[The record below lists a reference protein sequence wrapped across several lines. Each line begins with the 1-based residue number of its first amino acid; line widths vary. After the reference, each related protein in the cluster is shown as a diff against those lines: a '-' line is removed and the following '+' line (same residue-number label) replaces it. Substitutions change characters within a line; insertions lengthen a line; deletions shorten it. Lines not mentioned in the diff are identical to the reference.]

1 MQAGAR
7 PLGRG
12 AARAGRHPPPN
23 PTLNQLRR
31 GSHAEL
37 ACRGACARRAGLNTR
52 VPCVSLCRGL
62 WGVCRVSEGFRSPVG
77 HSKSRECGPQ
87 ARLTARPAACA
98 VSRPAISRC
107 RSIGAPAVPA
117 LRASRSHKRPP
128 RLAAPPRL
136 GSAVHPHHEVRG
148 GGLTPAAV
156 LQRRAGKQGVSRQ
169 RANSGACTAPGCR
182 RRCGAWACGAGLAR
196 LGASA
201 CAQAWQRRWQS
212 RAPQRG
218 LAATQR
224 ESGRRG
230 GPAPAPPAAHRRRSA
245 CLPLSCPGPQ
255 PACERR
261 SPAQSLPLLVSRR
274 RWTWPPSCRTPST
287 PPSC

>member
-156 LQRRAGKQGVSRQ
+156 LQRRAGKQGGVAPAREQ
-169 RANSGACTAPGCR
+169 RCLHRAGVPPPLRRLGVRRRPCTARCQRLRPGLAAAVAVK
-182 RRCGAWACGAGLAR
+182 GTAAGLGSHAEGIGEAGRPCAR
-196 LGASA
+196 PAG
-201 CAQAWQRRWQS
+201 RPP
-212 RAPQRG
+212 APQRM
-218 LAATQR
+218 
-224 ESGRRG
+224 
-230 GPAPAPPAAHRRRSA
+230 PAALLPRPAA
-245 CLPLSCPGPQ
+245 CM
-255 PACERR
+255 
-261 SPAQSLPLLVSRR
+261 
-274 RWTWPPSCRTPST
+274 
-287 PPSC
+287 